1 MRNAAAIAIGSSPV
15 LTFGALQLLGA
26 SQTPQWSG
34 IADDFQSL
42 RFWFT
47 LSIVLIC
54 GGFGGI
60 AYELLLRG
68 GAIELPHRVR
78 PEDGKTYTHAPAHSL
93 IALGIVGRAIVGAAA
108 ALTVL
113 LVVAPS
119 TAHSAIA
126 LSVTA
131 GAAAP
136 ALIRLMRKQLLFA
149 ADAVARLKRDTRAV
163 GNTSEAATARR
174 RAGAPVSA
182 VPAPVSQAA

>member
-1 MRNAAAIAIGSSPV
+1 MRNAAAVAIGSSPV
-15 LTFGALQLLGA
+15 LTFGALQVLGS
-26 SQTPQWSG
+26 SQTPQWNG
-34 IADDFQSL
+34 IADDFLNL

-47 LSIVLIC
+47 LAVLVMS
-54 GGFGGI
+54 GAFGGI

-68 GAIELPHRVR
+68 GAIELPHRVHKYEAAR
-78 PEDGKTYTHAPAHSL
+78 VHKHAPAETL

-119 TAHSAIA
+119 SAHAAIA
-126 LSVTA
+126 LGVTS

-149 ADAVARLKRDTRAV
+149 ADAMARMQRASRS
-163 GNTSEAATARR
+163 NTE
-174 RAGAPVSA
+174 
-182 VPAPVSQAA
+182 PAPGPRPAVVTSVSQVAA

>member
-15 LTFGALQLLGA
+15 LTFGALQLLNS

-54 GGFGGI
+54 GAFGGS
-60 AYELLLRG
+60 AYEVLLRG

-78 PEDGKTYTHAPAHSL
+78 PEDGKTYTHAPAHTL
-93 IALGIVGRAIVGAAA
+93 IALGILGRAIVGAAA

-136 ALIRLMRKQLLFA
+136 ALIRLMRRQLLFA
-149 ADAVARLKRDTRAV
+149 ADAMARLNRDNRRAENA
-163 GNTSEAATARR
+163 GDPTPARR
-174 RAGAPVSA
+174 RAPAPVGP
-182 VPAPVSQAA
+182 VPAPAS